1 MDPSNSP
8 KSQMKVVE
16 FLKKACQEVSMEH
29 CVSKN
34 FAWSS
39 SELALLRH
47 VSWQNHLCLQQL
59 MSLDIRMLLC
69 TPLTLNK
76 EPDFSLENGFLQGQ
90 QRIGTQN
97 MQAWRAICKSTKRK
111 EKKFFYRGEDKLGGL
126 LTVPPAVLQGQL
138 TGHESFSSWPPYLT
152 LNEVSVYEFFFIIP

>member
-1 MDPSNSP
+1 
-8 KSQMKVVE
+8 
-16 FLKKACQEVSMEH
+16 
-29 CVSKN
+29 
-34 FAWSS
+34 
-39 SELALLRH
+39 
-47 VSWQNHLCLQQL
+47 

-111 EKKFFYRGEDKLGGL
+111 EKKFFYRGEEKLGGL
-126 LTVPPAVLQGQL
+126 LTVPPALLQGQL